1 MRRYTNAITVSI
13 LIAAM
18 CAGCMKDAE
27 KGGDKPEAPK
37 VNSSDEPVLSFV
49 GTVLSTTNVG
59 RYTYL
64 EINTDDVAGDSVWV
78 AALRVESK
86 PGDTVSV
93 AQSILMVDFYSP
105 TLKRT
110 FKNIFFTGTV
120 MQGDVINQP
129 AQQCPVEADQMS
141 GGMGKFYAIGT
152 NSPHANPHGNPH
164 VNPHGDSKGSYHDVN
179 GMPDDKK

>member
-120 MQGDVINQP
+120 IQGDVVNQP
-129 AQQCPVEADQMS
+129 AQQCPVETGRALGGM

-152 NSPHANPHGNPH
+152 NSPHANPHANPH
-164 VNPHGDSKGSYHDVN
+164 VESAGSHRDVHV
-179 GMPDDKK
+179 MPDGKK